1 MIGFFEYQYQKYKKS
16 HLRNLVALAKADGH
30 FHDNEKDFLYDIGL
44 KYGLKPRQ
52 IEEIFQHTGY
62 SELHIPDTHAQKMG
76 LLYDTVGMMLA
87 DGVIDDS
94 EMVFCNDMVKQFNY
108 QPAVLDTMI
117 DAIQNKKISGFE
129 DWESFLEESK
139 KFEK

>member
-1 MIGFFEYQYQKYKKS
+1 
-16 HLRNLVALAKADGH
+16 
-30 FHDNEKDFLYDIGL
+30 
-44 KYGLKPRQ
+44 
-52 IEEIFQHTGY
+52 
-62 SELHIPDTHAQKMG
+62 MG